1 MHHYHL
7 PESIDIAAAKQ
18 RTSLA
23 ILMVALHAVEL
34 ALYVEHPVLLQENP
48 PQSGP
53 PTARLAAKIINRCA
67 SLQRLIDIYD
77 QAIQD
82 EIESDS
88 YMDEHIF

>member
-18 RTSLA
+18 RSSLA

-53 PTARLAAKIINRCA
+53 KTGRLASKIIDRCSA
-67 SLQRLIDIYD
+67 LERLIEIYD
-77 QAIQD
+77 QAIED
-82 EIESDS
+82 ELESDS